1 MIQLVYSAIV
11 GVHRISNTYFN
22 SPVIA
27 RDINTGRY
35 TLPGAIDA
43 VDTRGRLDTIYASI
57 GELME
62 AFIVMRLLLPF
73 LLLLLLWVPD
83 KWLS

>member
-57 GELME
+57 GRAYGGFHRHEV
-62 AFIVMRLLLPF
+62 IVTVFTTIIVVGAR
-73 LLLLLLWVPD
+73 
-83 KWLS
+83 